1 MRIAHDWTS
10 PRVVALYRLITS
22 EVGRFPQLGEIF
34 KQTME
39 PMRWTLATYFRRQT
53 DVGAFAVADAEAA
66 SRQFGTLAYDELR
79 EWTLLGE
86 TVTGEMITG
95 EMITAIVRRAVALFL
110 TGDAVGTDRASG

>member
-22 EVGRFPQLGEIF
+22 EVGRIPQHGEIF
-34 KQTME
+34 KHTME
-39 PMRWTLATYFRRQT
+39 PMRSTLATYFRRQT

-66 SRQFGTLAYDELR
+66 SRQFGMLAYGELR
-79 EWTLLGE
+79 ERSLLGE
-86 TVTGEMITG
+86 TVTE

-110 TGDAVGTDRASG
+110 AG